1 MLRGNE
7 KRLGS
12 GCVES
17 INTLH
22 TTEAWL
28 LLWHLGWNP
37 GLQLAGPCLGYSA
50 TLLLIFK
57 KKKKKAST
65 SGNPPA
71 ASSQAAAMTGD
82 LVYAV
87 TLRAESGA

>member
-1 MLRGNE
+1 MAPSVAPRMEPRPAACWAMPWLFG
-7 KRLGS
+7 
-12 GCVES
+12 
-17 INTLH
+17 H
-22 TTEAWL
+22 TAA
-28 LLWHLGWNP
+28 P
-37 GLQLAGPCLGYSA
+37 FQ
-50 TLLLIFK
+50 